1 MASEP
6 VAGRGQR
13 ALWLRPIAWLWARK
27 VWISALVGAL
37 LIAMTVY
44 VLWAIKDL
52 PDPSQNVLAAGDVM
66 VLDRNGKLIEDWSP
80 AGHYHVTLTL
90 KEMGSYA
97 PKAVLAAE
105 DRNFYNHGAVDPLS
119 TARAAWVDI
128 TSGGLHQGGSTI
140 TQQLVKIQLLTP
152 QKSITRKVQEIVL
165 AIALEQRYSKDQIL
179 GMYLNR
185 VYFGHGAYGVGAAA
199 RTYFNRD
206 AKDLSPAQAAFLAGL
221 IQAPAAYD
229 PLVHYEL
236 AQERETYVIQGMVA
250 TTALSPEQ
258 ADKATKEDVK
268 SELHIQSTAR
278 QSKAPHFVDHVLVDL
293 ENLFGSA
300 AVQQGSI
307 VVRTTLDLGVQQ
319 VAQQAVANGV
329 HDLAGFNVNN
339 SALLAADP
347 KTGEIRAW
355 VGSADYGND
364 AIGGQFDVV
373 LSPRQPGSS
382 FKPYVYEAALRDHK
396 ITWSTILHDKLTN
409 FNGYMPR
416 DFDNGGMGDIKAS
429 TAILYSRNIP
439 AVQVAQMEGITK
451 VIDLAHAMGIKSKLA
466 PYLSTAIGASDV
478 SLYEHL
484 QAYQTFANQGQRI
497 DLRVIND
504 VQDSSS
510 HSVLKYENP
519 TSTTVLTQS
528 EAFQDRDQ
536 RQRQGRH
543 PGLVDHGLQPG
554 HRHRRVGRQHSAERR
569 WWTDP
574 RVRRKRRPHH
584 HEALRKRAP
593 DEHAE
598 LVLATRWRSPGL

>member
-199 RTYFNRD
+199 RTYFNKD

-250 TTALSPEQ
+250 TSALSPEQ
-258 ADKATKEDVK
+258 ADKATKEARARRPI
-268 SELHIQSTAR
+268 SSTTCSSTWRTCSAR
-278 QSKAPHFVDHVLVDL
+278 RRYSKAASSCARPSTWVCSRSPSKQLPTVC
-293 ENLFGSA
+293 
-300 AVQQGSI
+300 
-307 VVRTTLDLGVQQ
+307 TTW
-319 VAQQAVANGV
+319 
-329 HDLAGFNVNN
+329 
-339 SALLAADP
+339 
-347 KTGEIRAW
+347 RA
-355 VGSADYGND
+355 S
-364 AIGGQFDVV
+364 
-373 LSPRQPGSS
+373 
-382 FKPYVYEAALRDHK
+382 
-396 ITWSTILHDKLTN
+396 
-409 FNGYMPR
+409 
-416 DFDNGGMGDIKAS
+416 
-429 TAILYSRNIP
+429 
-439 AVQVAQMEGITK
+439 
-451 VIDLAHAMGIKSKLA
+451 
-466 PYLSTAIGASDV
+466 
-478 SLYEHL
+478 
-484 QAYQTFANQGQRI
+484 
-497 DLRVIND
+497 
-504 VQDSSS
+504 
-510 HSVLKYENP
+510 
-519 TSTTVLTQS
+519 TSTT
-528 EAFQDRDQ
+528 Q
-536 RQRQGRH
+536 RCLRPTPR
-543 PGLVDHGLQPG
+543 PV
-554 HRHRRVGRQHSAERR
+554 RSALG
-569 WWTDP
+569 WAPPTTATTP
-574 RVRRKRRPHH
+574 SAASSTSSCRP
-584 HEALRKRAP
+584 A
-593 DEHAE
+593 
-598 LVLATRWRSPGL
+598 SPGLRSSLTCTRPRFATTRSRGRPSSMTS